1 MKRET
6 GNSKLETRGTRKGA
20 KTAKK
25 EKFLV
30 YHHKSRM
37 NLIVTCLSRDVNRR
51 TGDGYLAPAYNFVVC
66 WGEKSASMMTRA
78 LADAMAA
85 TYIEMTGDTEI
96 EVQEI
101 L

>member
-1 MKRET
+1 MGMKT
-6 GNSKLETRGTRKGA
+6 GNSKLETRGARKGA
-20 KTAKK
+20 KTAKVDR
-25 EKFLV
+25 FV
-30 YHHKSRM
+30 IYHTKSRM
-37 NLIVTCLSRDVNRR
+37 NLIVTCLSRDINRR

-85 TYIEMTGDTEI
+85 TYIEMTGDTDI
-96 EVQEI
+96 EVQEV